1 MTARKTSRVKP
12 EPVLIH
18 VRYEFGPLSLEADVP
33 ALKVSATIDAMV
45 KVHRAAVKKHPE
57 CLPELGSVTSGMLID
72 VPDDPTGEGDV
83 LRPRKRVGF

>member
-1 MTARKTSRVKP
+1 MTARKKA

-45 KVHRAAVKKHPE
+45 KVHRAAVRKHPE
-57 CLPELGSVTSGMLID
+57 CLPELGSVTSGMVIP
-72 VPDDPTGEGDV
+72 VDDEPPGEGDV
-83 LRPRKRVGF
+83 LRPRTRVGF